1 MKIVLLSDQYYPQR
15 TSCAVQM
22 RDLANELLSLGHE
35 PIVVTPSENLEQN
48 HIIEKINEIKVLRI
62 AVNKTTNV
70 SYLKRALNELLLPFK
85 IIKGIKKSN
94 IPTQNIDAVI
104 WYSPTI
110 FFGLTVQ
117 FLKKSSGCTTYL
129 ILRDIFP
136 EWTLDLGILKKS
148 PIYYFFKVVA
158 RYQYSVANIIGVQSI
173 SNLKYLDNYYKK
185 SNIKLEV
192 LNNWLSDEEEKKT
205 TISLTDTCLS
215 KKKLFVYLGNM
226 GVAQGMD
233 IFIKLAENL
242 VNRKDL
248 GFLFVG
254 RGSEVNKLK
263 NYTIKRKLDNIL
275 FFDEINSNEIQNLL
289 KMCHVGLIG
298 LDPRHKSHNIPGKFL
313 SYLKAGL
320 PVLARVNP
328 GTDLQNLI
336 EKEKIGLVYSGN
348 DTNDFR
354 KIAEMLIGDQNN
366 SKAMSIRCRSLFQRM
381 FSTNNIANQIISSIL
396 NSK

>member
-1 MKIVLLSDQYYPQR
+1 MK
-15 TSCAVQM
+15 
-22 RDLANELLSLGHE
+22 
-35 PIVVTPSENLEQN
+35 
-48 HIIEKINEIKVLRI
+48 
-62 AVNKTTNV
+62 
-70 SYLKRALNELLLPFK
+70 
-85 IIKGIKKSN
+85 KK
-94 IPTQNIDAVI
+94 
-104 WYSPTI
+104 
-110 FFGLTVQ
+110 
-117 FLKKSSGCTTYL
+117 
-129 ILRDIFP
+129 
-136 EWTLDLGILKKS
+136 
-148 PIYYFFKVVA
+148 
-158 RYQYSVANIIGVQSI
+158 
-173 SNLKYLDNYYKK
+173 
-185 SNIKLEV
+185 
-192 LNNWLSDEEEKKT
+192 KKT